1 MDPQED
7 IYNMLE
13 YNVKSVRT
21 HNVNSVTNVVHI
33 LSLNIVKQECIQVGC
48 VPPAAVAVSPAMHT
62 PLPRMA
68 PPCMPPCHT
77 QPPAMHTSCHTCP
90 PPFATHTPGL

>member
-33 LSLNIVKQECIQVGC
+33 LSLNIVKQECIPAGC
-48 VPPAAVAVSPAMHT
+48 VPPAAEAVSPAMHT
-62 PLPRMA
+62 PLPRI
-68 PPCMPPCHT
+68 
-77 QPPAMHTSCHTCP
+77 PPAMHAPLPHTAPCHAYLLPHMPPTLCHT
-90 PPFATHTPGL
+90 HPGL